1 MYSFLIA
8 LIILIMLSGY
18 FSATET
24 AFSSLNIIKIKNLAA
39 QGNKKAA
46 LVLALCEKYDK
57 LLSSILVG
65 NNIVNILSASLATLI
80 FVRIAGDKGVFLSTV
95 VMTVVVLIFGEVFP
109 KSLAK
114 EMPETFALISAPYI
128 NLICKILTPITLVF
142 VFLKGLLSKLFG
154 IKRKNTLTDD
164 EILTIVKE
172 AQADGVI
179 DADEGNLIK
188 SAIEFYDL
196 EAYDILIPRVDIT
209 AVEKDTPIEKINE
222 LFRESG
228 FSRIPVYEDTIDNI
242 IGMINQKDF
251 FYSVADG
258 KKTVAEAITP
268 VTFVSGNMKISDLLT
283 LLQRKKTH
291 LAVVT
296 DEYGGTEGIVTLED
310 IIEELVGEIW
320 DEHDKVKVEVTRLAK
335 DCYKFSSNS
344 SLDRLEEVFDIKI
357 ESENT
362 TVGGWVSEVL
372 EKIPAQKDSFEYKGI
387 IVTVTKADKRRALE
401 VVAARKELS

>member
-1 MYSFLIA
+1 MYSSLIA
-8 LIILIMLSGY
+8 LIILIFLSGY

-46 LVLALCEKYDK
+46 LVLELCEKYDK

-65 NNIVNILSASLATLI
+65 NNIVNILSASLATLL
-80 FVRIAGDKGVFLSTV
+80 FVGLAGDKGVFLSTV

-114 EMPETFALISAPYI
+114 EMPETFALFSSPYI
-128 NLICKILTPITLVF
+128 NLICKILTPITLFF
-142 VFLKGLLSKLFG
+142 VFIKQLLSKLFG

-251 FYSVADG
+251 YYSVADG

-268 VTFVSGNMKISDLLT
+268 VTFVSGDMKISDLLT

-320 DEHDKVKVEVTRLAK
+320 DEHDKVKVEVTRLAN
-335 DCYKFSSNS
+335 DCYKLSSNA
-344 SLDRLEEVFDIKI
+344 SLDRLEELFDIKI

-372 EKIPAQKDSFEYKGI
+372 EKIPAEKDSFEYKGI
-387 IVTVTKADKRRALE
+387 AVTVTKADKRRALE
-401 VVAARKELS
+401 VVAARKE